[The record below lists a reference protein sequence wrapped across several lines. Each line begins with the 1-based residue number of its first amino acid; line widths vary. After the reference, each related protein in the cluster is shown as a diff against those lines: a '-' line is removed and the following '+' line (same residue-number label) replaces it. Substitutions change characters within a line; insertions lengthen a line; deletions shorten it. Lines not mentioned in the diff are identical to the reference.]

1 MFKTILLHKLCD
13 LDHKVVLLRW
23 SDRGTSLWERYM
35 SGSID
40 ETTFMCAAERNNRQS
55 GVNNG
60 KQFLCASEWSTY
72 LVCYKTSLIYKA
84 PYLGVFQPI
93 IHLEST
99 RTYLMWFRSGTID
112 KAPLWCAWYWR
123 NIFLVCQKSTV
134 LPFCMLKIDVAPFLV
149 CYRCG

>member
-40 ETTFMCAAERNNRQS
+40 ETTFMCAAENETIDRALSGLVFWRS

-93 IHLEST
+93 IHLKST

-112 KAPLWCAWYWR
+112 KAPLWCA
-123 NIFLVCQKSTV
+123 
-134 LPFCMLKIDVAPFLV
+134 
-149 CYRCG
+149 